1 MRARRALMGPNSE
14 VVLVCMYVCL
24 SVHNGFTT
32 EVYEFTYPPARARL
46 GALEL
51 TIRWKT

>member
-1 MRARRALMGPNSE
+1 M
-14 VVLVCMYVCL
+14 
-24 SVHNGFTT
+24 SVHNGFTA
-32 EVYEFTYPPARARL
+32 EVYSLSIVYVPSGTGAARVPPL

>member
-1 MRARRALMGPNSE
+1 
-14 VVLVCMYVCL
+14 MYVFIYVFMFVC
-24 SVHNGFTT
+24 NGFTT
-32 EVYEFTYPPARARL
+32 EVYEFMYPPARAPL